1 MGERSGDGASA
12 TRAREAAV
20 GLIVELP
27 SVQEAWGLQF
37 PFVHAEC
44 IEGTPRAGTGRIVR
58 APHKYL
64 LQEPCWLCQRPLGEE
79 PQPSAD
85 S

>member
-1 MGERSGDGASA
+1 M
-12 TRAREAAV
+12 

-37 PFVHAEC
+37 PVVHAEC

-58 APHKYL
+58 SPHKYL
-64 LQEPCWLCQRPLGEE
+64 LQEPCWLCHRPLGEE
-79 PQPSAD
+79 PRPAED